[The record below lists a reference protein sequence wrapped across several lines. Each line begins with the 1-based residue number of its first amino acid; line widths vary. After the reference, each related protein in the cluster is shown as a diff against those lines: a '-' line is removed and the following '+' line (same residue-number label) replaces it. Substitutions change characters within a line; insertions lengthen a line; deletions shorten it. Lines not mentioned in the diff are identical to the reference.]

1 MGWLCVNK
9 NGQELICQN
18 KPERLGLLKRRPSD
32 CGAYKIID
40 DIWSEPLSY
49 WGDNEMCSCQDATY
63 NFDIDLPKGSIEK
76 LIGKTLTWDDEAVE
90 YK

>member
-9 NGQELICQN
+9 NGQELICQ
-18 KPERLGLLKRRPSD
+18 KEPQRLGRLKRCPSNGLNCED
-32 CGAYKIID
+32 KSY
-40 DIWSEPLSY
+40 IWSEPLSY
-49 WGDNEMCSCQDATY
+49 WDDSEMCSCQDATY

-76 LIGKTLTWDDEAVE
+76 LIGKTLTWEDEAVE